1 MPLMYDADKLNFVG
15 SGLFYS
21 CITNEIPIVIPTKAD
36 LLDEYLIFKSFEK
49 ATTDEE
55 YAHSVLKII
64 DNYEFY
70 LKECKKFSNSY
81 KKDIANDPL
90 VLELNKS

>member
-1 MPLMYDADKLNFVG
+1 MPLMYDAEKLNFVG

-21 CITNEIPIVIPTKAD
+21 CITNEIPMVIPTKAN
-36 LLDEYLIFKSFEK
+36 LLDEYLIFNSFER

-55 YAHSVLKII
+55 YVSSVLKII

-81 KKDIANDPL
+81 QKDIANDPL

>member
-1 MPLMYDADKLNFVG
+1 MILFKI
-15 SGLFYS
+15 SGETL
-21 CITNEIPIVIPTKAD
+21 PV
-36 LLDEYLIFKSFEK
+36 LIFFKSFEK

-64 DNYEFY
+64 NNYEFY

-81 KKDIANDPL
+81 QKDIDNDPL